1 MGYFWVLNVIF
12 KLYGYVYFIGGYV
25 FLVVVG
31 GVCVVVDCGVI
42 VVDEIGGWVVEDWCG
57 VVVVGIG
64 IMVCFLFWIFVMKDR
79 MLDM

>member
-31 GVCVVVDCGVI
+31 VVCVVVDCGVI
-42 VVDEIGGWVVEDWCG
+42 VDDEIGGWVVEDWCG
-57 VVVVGIG
+57 VVVGIG
-64 IMVCFLFWIFVMKDR
+64 IMVCFLFWFFVMKDR